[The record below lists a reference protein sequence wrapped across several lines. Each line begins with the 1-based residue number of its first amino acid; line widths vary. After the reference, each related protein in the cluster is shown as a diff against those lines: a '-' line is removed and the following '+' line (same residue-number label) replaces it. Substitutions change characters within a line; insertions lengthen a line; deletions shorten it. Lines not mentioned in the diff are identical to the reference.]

1 MMMASPS
8 ISTRVA
14 FPTQYL
20 LRRACD
26 PRPRSRQTGYDFFH
40 VMGLILLRLP
50 ETTVPFDTG
59 LTAESGQ
66 ILVITTF
73 AIVS

>member
-1 MMMASPS
+1 
-8 ISTRVA
+8 
-14 FPTQYL
+14 
-20 LRRACD
+20 
-26 PRPRSRQTGYDFFH
+26 
-40 VMGLILLRLP
+40 MGLILLPLP
-50 ETTVPFDTG
+50 ETTAPFDTG